1 MVYICAV
8 RTTLKNIK
16 KKKTMQ
22 QNDSYLFFD
31 TETTGIPRNYKA
43 PVSDSN
49 NWPRLVQI
57 GWILTDSE
65 GCETKSCNYI
75 IYPEGFTIPADAAK
89 LHGISTEKALA
100 EGVLLLG
107 VLEEFLDDM
116 TKVQNIVGHNLEFDK
131 NIVAAELYRNAMP
144 YHFNQWKSFCTMH
157 SSTNFCA
164 IRGSYGFK
172 WPRLEELYKKLFG
185 CMFDGAHNAFA
196 DITATKK
203 CFFEMKKRGII

>member
-1 MVYICAV
+1 M
-8 RTTLKNIK
+8 T
-16 KKKTMQ
+16 Q
-22 QNDSYLFFD
+22 SDFYLFFD
-31 TETTGIPRNYKA
+31 TETTGVPRNYKA
-43 PVSDSN
+43 PVSDSI

-57 GWILTDSE
+57 GWIITDNE
-65 GCETKSCNYI
+65 GCETKSCNYTI
-75 IYPEGFTIPADAAK
+75 RPEGFTIPAEAAK

-107 VLEEFLDDM
+107 VLEEFLDDIS
-116 TKVQNIVGHNLEFDK
+116 KVQNIVGHNIEFDK

-144 YHFNQWKSFCTMH
+144 YHFNQWKSYCTMH

-164 IRGSYGFK
+164 IRGPYGFK

-185 CMFDGAHNAFA
+185 CMFDDAHNAFA
-196 DITATKK
+196 DITATKE

>member
-1 MVYICAV
+1 M
-8 RTTLKNIK
+8 
-16 KKKTMQ
+16 

-57 GWILTDSE
+57 GWIITDNE

-75 IYPEGFTIPADAAK
+75 IRPEGFTIPADAAK
-89 LHGISTEKALA
+89 LHGISTERALS
-100 EGVLLLG
+100 EGVSLLG
-107 VLEEFLDDM
+107 VLKEFSDDM
-116 TKVQNIVGHNLEFDK
+116 AKVQNIVGHNIEFDK

-144 YHFNQWKSFCTMH
+144 HHFNQWKSYCTMQ

-164 IRGSYGFK
+164 IRGPYGLK
-172 WPRLEELYKKLFG
+172 WPRLEELYKILFE
-185 CMFDGAHNAFA
+185 CTFDEAHNAFA

-203 CFFEMKKRGII
+203 CFFEMKRRGIME

>member
-1 MVYICAV
+1 
-8 RTTLKNIK
+8 
-16 KKKTMQ
+16 MQ

-31 TETTGIPRNYKA
+31 TETTGVPRNYKA
-43 PVSDSN
+43 PISDSN

-75 IYPEGFTIPADAAK
+75 IRPEGFTIPTDAAK
-89 LHGISTEKALA
+89 LHGISTERALV
-100 EGVLLLG
+100 EGVSLLG

-116 TKVQNIVGHNLEFDK
+116 TKVQNIVGHNIEFDK

-164 IRGSYGFK
+164 IRGPYGFK

-185 CMFDGAHNAFA
+185 CMFDDAHNAFA

-203 CFFEMKKRGII
+203 CFFEMRKRGIV